1 DWSIA
6 DAKAR
11 FSELVLR
18 VRERPQRLTKR
29 GREVAVVIAADEYAR
44 LLRATERAEH
54 QPMQTFLDAAERLR
68 KGGELELPRRR
79 HGKGRPNPFEGK
91 RLASRGRS
99 SDGGATGTAR

>member
-1 DWSIA
+1 MSDWSIA

-44 LLRATERAEH
+44 LVRATERAEH

-68 KGGELELPRRR
+68 KVGDLELELPRRR
-79 HGKGRPNPFEGK
+79 HGKGRRDPFEGK
-91 RLASRGRS
+91 R
-99 SDGGATGTAR
+99 